1 MKRLSS
7 LAASKTPFL
16 FFTNFDATQTHV
28 YTLDELEDADIEFYF
43 DTQEY
48 KPHSHSIKSF
58 PQEYTSYKKGFDT
71 IIEKIRSGETYLLNY
86 TCKTPIQSSLSLKEI
101 YSYANAPFKLRVRDQ
116 FVCFSPERFIQI
128 KDNSIYTFPMKGTI
142 DAAIDNAEAKIMANA
157 KEMAEHIM
165 VVDLLRNDLSMVAK
179 DVKVNRFRYIDKI
192 KAGDKELLQVSSE
205 IEGSLESNWQ
215 NKLGEIIQTLL
226 PAGSISGTP
235 KKRTLEIIKEVE
247 EYERGYF
254 SGVFGYFDGELF
266 DSAVMI
272 RFIENTPD
280 GLVYKSGGGI
290 TLESNAESEYQEMQD
305 KIYIP

>member
-1 MKRLSS
+1 M
-7 LAASKTPFL
+7 PW
-16 FFTNFDATQTHV
+16 D
-28 YTLDELEDADIEFYF
+28 
-43 DTQEY
+43 
-48 KPHSHSIKSF
+48 
-58 PQEYTSYKKGFDT
+58 
-71 IIEKIRSGETYLLNY
+71 
-86 TCKTPIQSSLSLKEI
+86 
-101 YSYANAPFKLRVRDQ
+101 
-116 FVCFSPERFIQI
+116 
-128 KDNSIYTFPMKGTI
+128 
-142 DAAIDNAEAKIMANA
+142 
-157 KEMAEHIM
+157 
-165 VVDLLRNDLSMVAK
+165 
-179 DVKVNRFRYIDKI
+179 
-192 KAGDKELLQVSSE
+192 
-205 IEGSLESNWQ
+205 
-215 NKLGEIIQTLL
+215 LL